1 MAGTVRAIEMRE
13 IWPFL
18 LAWQMGR
25 NLRGRPLL
33 TVGIVAS
40 ILIFVIHPSLGL
52 ILLLLIHAWR
62 CHCALLRYILEKT
75 MYLCASIELWVM
87 GVADAPIG
95 FVFLSFFWH
104 MVIFWNYGMISHQQ
118 QKKLPWKKNENG
130 FIKHSDNAFPQDELP
145 SLAKPSAL
153 SFAETQLE
161 IFYHHQGVL
170 LLHLITTV
178 MLIPSLVAFVQ
189 VQQLSTLF
197 PLSSIGYPGVSVFSS
212 DISINAKVCTICRE

>member
-1 MAGTVRAIEMRE
+1 
-13 IWPFL
+13 
-18 LAWQMGR
+18 
-25 NLRGRPLL
+25 
-33 TVGIVAS
+33 
-40 ILIFVIHPSLGL
+40 
-52 ILLLLIHAWR
+52 
-62 CHCALLRYILEKT
+62 
-75 MYLCASIELWVM
+75 
-87 GVADAPIG
+87 
-95 FVFLSFFWH
+95 
-104 MVIFWNYGMISHQQ
+104 VIFWDYGVISHQQ

-212 DISINAKVCTICRE
+212 DISINAKFCTICRE